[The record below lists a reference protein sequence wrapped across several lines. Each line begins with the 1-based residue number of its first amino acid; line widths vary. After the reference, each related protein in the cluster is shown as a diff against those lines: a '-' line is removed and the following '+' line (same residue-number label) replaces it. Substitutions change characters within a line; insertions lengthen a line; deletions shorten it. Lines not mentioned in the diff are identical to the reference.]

1 MQLRHFLVE
10 PYPFQLPVGES
21 GDILQ
26 GLSLRLAAE
35 PDIAVKLKVSVAE
48 RNPSVVRKRESR
60 TDFSCA
66 APLQPHPV
74 LDQPA
79 ALSDRQLRTC
89 TKDTFGLE
97 LNARR
102 HSEAGNLRFAG
113 YVIAKAHF
121 TCNT

>member
-1 MQLRHFLVE
+1 MQFRKFLVR
-10 PYPFQLPVGES
+10 PYPFQLPVGEP

-35 PDIAVKLKVSVAE
+35 PDIAVKLKVAVAE
-48 RNPSVVRKRESR
+48 RNSSEIGKRESR
-60 TDFSCA
+60 TDFSGTA
-66 APLQPHPV
+66 LLQPHPV

-79 ALSDRQLRTC
+79 ALSDRQLRTY

-102 HSEAGNLRFAG
+102 HSEAWNLRFAG
-113 YVIAKAHF
+113 HVIAKAHL
-121 TCNT
+121 TSP